1 MATLK
6 MWGNSAAL
14 RIPSSVLEASH
25 FTMDEPL
32 VMYVEKGR
40 IVIESSKPSYD
51 IDELI
56 SAITPDNLPDFEPHT
71 NAVGAEQIEW

>member
-1 MATLK
+1 MAILK

-14 RIPSSVLEASH
+14 RIPTSVLEQSH
-25 FTMDEPL
+25 FTLGEPL
-32 VMYVEKGR
+32 VMYAEKGR

-56 SAITPDNLPDFEPHT
+56 SAITPDNLPDFKPHAH
-71 NAVGAEQIEW
+71 AVGAEQIEW

>member
-1 MATLK
+1 MAVLK

-14 RIPSSVLEASH
+14 RIPISVLEKSH

-32 VMYVEKGR
+32 VMHAEKGR
-40 IVIESSKPSYD
+40 IVIESSRPSYD

-56 SAITPDNLPDFEPHT
+56 SAIKPDNLPAFQPHAQ
-71 NAVGAEQIEW
+71 AVGAEQIEW